1 MEVDAERPMNSF
13 YSFLMGMFVVWL
25 IMLSVG
31 GMMYIAD
38 DKQKVQVCQITKDNG
53 VQTEVCWEEYRSSE

>member
-1 MEVDAERPMNSF
+1 MNSF

-38 DKQKVQVCQITKDNG
+38 EKQKVQVCLTKPIGEEITDKAG
-53 VQTEVCWEEYRSSE
+53 VEEQVCWEEYRSSE